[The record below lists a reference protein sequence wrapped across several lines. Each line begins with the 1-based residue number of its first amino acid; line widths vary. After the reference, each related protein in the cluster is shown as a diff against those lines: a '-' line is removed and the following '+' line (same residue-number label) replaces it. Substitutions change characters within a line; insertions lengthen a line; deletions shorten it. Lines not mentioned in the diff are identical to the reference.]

1 MESTTGDRAEEAAP
15 GPEHR
20 AGLLF
25 RNRDYTG
32 WWIGQTISEFG
43 SALSLVAYPLL
54 VLSVTGSAAG
64 AGVVAAAV
72 SIGGLVTMLL
82 GGALADRFSR
92 KTILIAVPIVQ
103 AAAVGTVVA
112 AVVTGNVTV
121 AQIGVVGFVQG
132 MGTGLA
138 GGAEFAALRRVVQ
151 AEQLP
156 TAFAQLEARNMTI
169 FLVGPTAG
177 GFLFGVARW
186 LPFLGDAVSFLAS
199 AAGVALIRRPLGP
212 DRGELGPRES
222 VVASIG
228 NGLGFIRG
236 SAYLRFVTAWGALGN
251 ATVPALLLLV
261 IILIHGQHGSPALIG
276 VVTSIGAVGGLAGA
290 LLSPWIAR
298 HVPGRRLV
306 IAVSWMAAVVAAG
319 IAAVPDPWAIA
330 VLLALLLFLIAP
342 INVVL
347 SSYEAQVIP
356 DALMGAVS
364 SAINFGAASLRWLG
378 AIGAGFLASALSPA
392 TATLIYAAVLA
403 AMAVSTHIAK
413 GLYVLR
419 QPITEA
425 TAN

>member
-1 MESTTGDRAEEAAP
+1 METTAGDRADEAAP
-15 GPEHR
+15 GPERR

-54 VLSVTGSAAG
+54 VLAETGSAAG

-92 KTILIAVPIVQ
+92 KTILFVVPLVQ
-103 AAAVGTVVA
+103 AAAVGTVAA

-121 AQIGVVGFVQG
+121 AHIGVVGFIQG

-138 GGAEFAALRRVVQ
+138 GGAEFASLRRVVE

-156 TAFAQLEARNMTI
+156 TAFAQLEGRNMTI
-169 FLVGPTAG
+169 LLVGPTAG
-177 GFLFGVARW
+177 GFLFGLARW

-212 DRGELGPRES
+212 DLDERKPRES
-222 VVASIG
+222 IVASIRTG
-228 NGLGFIRG
+228 FRFIRG
-236 SAYLRFVTAWGALGN
+236 SAYLRFVTAWAALGN

-261 IILIHGQHGSPALIG
+261 IILIHAHHGSPALVG
-276 VVTSIGAVGGLAGA
+276 AVTSAGAVGGLAGA
-290 LLSPWIAR
+290 LLSPRIAR
-298 HVPGRRLV
+298 HVPGRMLV

-330 VLLALLLFLIAP
+330 VLLALLLFLVAP

-347 SSYEAQVIP
+347 SSYEAQMIP

-364 SAINFGAASLRWLG
+364 SAVNFGAASLRWIG
-378 AIGAGFLASALSPA
+378 AIGAGFLASVLSPA
-392 TATLIYAAVLA
+392 AATLIYAAVLA
-403 AMAVSTHIAK
+403 AMAVSTHVAK
-413 GLYVLR
+413 GLHVLR

-425 TAN
+425 TAD

>member
-1 MESTTGDRAEEAAP
+1 MSSAAGDVPDGTAP
-15 GPEHR
+15 EPERR

-54 VLSVTGSAAG
+54 VLAETGSAAG

-92 KTILIAVPIVQ
+92 KTIMIVVPLVQ
-103 AAAVGTVVA
+103 AAAVGTVAA

-121 AQIGVVGFVQG
+121 AQIGVVGFIQG

-138 GGAEFAALRRVVQ
+138 GGAEFASLRRVVE

-156 TAFAQLEARNMTI
+156 AAFAQLEARNMTI

-186 LPFLGDAVSFLAS
+186 VPFFGDAVSFLAS
-199 AAGVALIRRPLGP
+199 ATGVALIRRPLGP
-212 DRGELGPRES
+212 GQGELGPRES

-228 NGLGFIRG
+228 NGFRFIRG
-236 SAYLRFVTAWGALGN
+236 SAYLRFVTIWGALGN

-261 IILIHGQHGSPALIG
+261 IILIHAQHGSPALIG
-276 VVTSIGAVGGLAGA
+276 VVTSIGAVGGLGGA
-290 LLSPWIAR
+290 LASPMIAR
-298 HVPGRRLV
+298 HVPGRLLV

-330 VLLALLLFLIAP
+330 VLLALLLFLVAP

-347 SSYEAQVIP
+347 SSYEAQMIP

-364 SAINFGAASLRWLG
+364 SAVNFAASSLRWLG
-378 AIGAGFLASALSPA
+378 AIGAGFLASVLSPA
-392 TATLIYAAVLA
+392 AATLIYAAVLA

-413 GLYVLR
+413 VLYVLR

-425 TAN
+425 AAD